1 MKATKLCLS
10 LACVLA
16 LSQNGI
22 AQTTRCEGSSCNQN
36 TRLYDNK
43 GEFKGRIIGS
53 GDNVRIYD
61 NNGQFKGRIIQDK
74 DGNNTRIYDNKG
86 NFQGRVIK

>member
-10 LACVLA
+10 LACVLM
-16 LSQNGI
+16 LSQSGI
-22 AQTTRCEGSSCNQN
+22 AQTQCEGNSCDSN
-36 TRLYDNK
+36 TRIYDNK

-61 NNGQFKGRIIQDK
+61 KGGTFKGRVIQDK
-74 DGNNTRIYDNKG
+74 NGNNTRIYDNKG
-86 NFQGRVIK
+86 NFQGRIVK

>member
-10 LACVLA
+10 LACVLVLA
-16 LSQNGI
+16 QNGI
-22 AQTTRCEGSSCNQN
+22 AQTRCEDDSCNQN
-36 TRLYDNK
+36 T
-43 GEFKGRIIGS
+43 
-53 GDNVRIYD
+53 RIYD